1 MILIH
6 FITKSITLPTT
17 TTQKYVAFINY
28 MLPKCFYYYGA
39 W

>member
-1 MILIH
+1 MYYGGIRVNYGN
-6 FITKSITLPTT
+6 ITQGEL
-17 TTQKYVAFINY
+17 VAFINY